1 MSEKEQDL
9 KKTESILNS
18 DTHLPERIRK
28 SILKISGKEELT
40 KKQEEKLGSLI
51 KKTTESL
58 KGSMLQTSGQEELT
72 SKQEEDL
79 KRDIEFLF
87 DFSFQ
92 SAVEIKG
99 GVEEALKSKD
109 ESVKLINRILYT
121 RFSIGKKNDKGEI
134 TPPWVVKKIINN
146 IDKYSFFNLQLYHL
160 DQINKNL
167 EELYQDSTKT
177 LIPFSTMRLSAFVY
191 LLGELQNSYS
201 IAKYKEKK
209 GQFHPET

>member
-1 MSEKEQDL
+1 MNEKEQDVLL
-9 KKTESILNS
+9 KLRIKES
-18 DTHLPERIRK
+18 T
-28 SILKISGKEELT
+28 LKILGKKDLTEE
-40 KKQEEKLGSLI
+40 QEKELGSLI
-51 KKTTESL
+51 ERTTESL
-58 KGSMLQTSGQEELT
+58 KKSILQTSDREELT
-72 SKQEEDL
+72 EEEE
-79 KRDIEFLF
+79 KNIERKIKSLF
-87 DFSFQ
+87 DSSSQ
-92 SAVEIKG
+92 SAVEIKRV
-99 GVEEALKSKD
+99 VEEASKSKD

-209 GQFHPET
+209 DQFHPET